1 MKKLVA
7 FITIFLLLLS
17 GTSCSRYS
25 AGIHA
30 ESSNPAALS
39 SDSSQTTEV
48 FIEEAPFLITDIDF
62 LVSQSDFIFVGKVEK
77 ALPVVRIDAV
87 ALGLVEGI
95 PELEKN
101 VSSFE
106 IRADQVLKG
115 EIAPGDTIRVDRSGG
130 LAEGINETY
139 EDDPPYPR
147 EGSTYL
153 MFICKTEFTE
163 ENKYFMYMFVGT
175 YDGFS
180 EIVDGE
186 ILPQKNTTIFKS
198 GTPIDEAIAS
208 VSDAIEKSRTNS

>member
-1 MKKLVA
+1 MKKLFA
-7 FITIFLLLLS
+7 LLTLFLLLLS
-17 GTSCSRYS
+17 GGSCSRS
-25 AGIHA
+25 SMGIHA

-39 SDSSQTTEV
+39 SDFSPITEV
-48 FIEEAPFLITDIDF
+48 FIEEAPFLISDIDF

-77 ALPVVRIDAV
+77 ALPIVRVDAV

-95 PELEKN
+95 SGLKKN

-130 LAEGINETY
+130 LAEGINEIY

-153 MFICKTEFTE
+153 MFIYKTEFTE

-180 EIVDGE
+180 EIIDGK